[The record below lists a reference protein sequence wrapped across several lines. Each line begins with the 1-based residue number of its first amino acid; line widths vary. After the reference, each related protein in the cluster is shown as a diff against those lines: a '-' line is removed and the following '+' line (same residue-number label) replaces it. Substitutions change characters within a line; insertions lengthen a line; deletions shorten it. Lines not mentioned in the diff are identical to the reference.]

1 MAAKYNLVAYF
12 LWLFLGWFGIHHFY
26 LGRDNQGILWL
37 TSCAGYFG
45 FGWLRD
51 FYRIPAYVK
60 DANEDQAYMAFLGA
74 EMQYNVKPRVYKNFH
89 RIFGQIM
96 FAMFYRML
104 VYMAIPEEYLEL
116 KLLLALV
123 LPLGTAFGTY
133 MVSNIGRLKSS
144 LRYALIGAYLG
155 EFLFGTMHLAYPEPN
170 SLFATGVAMI
180 ITTYGW
186 EYDRRPHA
194 AKQRKCSRRLAK
206 WFVIYLTFWSL
217 IGSYLYFNAT
227 VVTQDGEKIKVR
239 EAVGNFFRS
248 PHWAKAKQS
257 FWQLYEEYQHEGW
270 EGVKRRLTILSD
282 LEGEERSLEIFNVTK
297 EATMQEIK
305 ERYRVLAKQWH
316 PDHHKDKEYAQEKF
330 MEIQEAYETLKKIR
344 ARREERTHTRARTRT
359 KRS

>member
-1 MAAKYNLVAYF
+1 MHSLVRIWVSSCLERCTWPTLNL
-12 LWLFLGWFGIHHFY
+12 
-26 LGRDNQGILWL
+26 
-37 TSCAGYFG
+37 T
-45 FGWLRD
+45 
-51 FYRIPAYVK
+51 P
-60 DANEDQAYMAFLGA
+60 
-74 EMQYNVKPRVYKNFH
+74 
-89 RIFGQIM
+89 
-96 FAMFYRML
+96 
-104 VYMAIPEEYLEL
+104 
-116 KLLLALV
+116 
-123 LPLGTAFGTY
+123 
-133 MVSNIGRLKSS
+133 SS
-144 LRYALIGAYLG
+144 LL
-155 EFLFGTMHLAYPEPN
+155 
-170 SLFATGVAMI
+170 
-180 ITTYGW
+180 W
-186 EYDRRPHA
+186 
-194 AKQRKCSRRLAK
+194 Q
-206 WFVIYLTFWSL
+206 IYLTFWSL

-257 FWQLYEEYQHEGW
+257 FWKLYEEYQHEGW

-330 MEIQEAYETLKKIR
+330 MEIQESYETLKKIR

>member
-1 MAAKYNLVAYF
+1 MAKYTLVAYF
-12 LWLFLGWFGIHHFY
+12 LWLFLGWFGVHHFY
-26 LGRDNQGILWL
+26 LGRDNQAILWL

-60 DANEDQAYMAFLGA
+60 DANEEPTYMEFLAA
-74 EMQYNVKPRVYKNFH
+74 EMRYNGKPRVYKNFL
-89 RIFGQIM
+89 RMFGQVM

-104 VYMAIPEEYLEL
+104 IYMAIPEEYLEL
-116 KLLLALV
+116 KLLLFLV

-133 MVSNIGRLKSS
+133 MVSNVGRLKSS
-144 LRYALIGAYLG
+144 VHYAVIGAYVG
-155 EFLFGTMHLAYPEPN
+155 EFLFGVAHLACPEPN
-170 SLFATGVAMI
+170 SLFASVVAMAF
-180 ITTYGW
+180 TTYGW
-186 EYDRRPHA
+186 EYDRRAHA
-194 AKQRKCSRRLAK
+194 AKQKKCSRRFATCL
-206 WFVIYLTFWSL
+206 VIYLTFCSL
-217 IGSYLYFNAT
+217 VGSYFYFNAT

-270 EGVKRRLTILSD
+270 EGVRRRLTVLSD

-305 ERYRVLAKQWH
+305 ERYRVLVKQWH
-316 PDHHKDKEYAQEKF
+316 PDHHKDDKEYAQGKF

-344 ARREERTHTRARTRT
+344 TRREERTHTRT